1 VSTRRVRQHVNPLRS
16 TLLNIELPD
25 LGLREGVPLD
35 VELGSAEAHLMLE
48 LAEAH
53 PERQFIGLEIR
64 AELIRRANRQA
75 EKRGLRNFKNV
86 FSNISVDLPRLFP
99 PGRVDRFFLY
109 FPDPWFKK
117 WQHKRRVIEPSLAHG
132 MLRALKPGGEIHVAT
147 DIFDL
152 ALDAMAALE
161 TLADAGL
168 IVNLVGPWRFS
179 RTPPVDARSRREK
192 QCAAQQTRVWRLAY
206 RGIATG

>member
-1 VSTRRVRQHVNPLRS
+1 MASSRVRQHVNPLRS
-16 TLLNIELPD
+16 TLLNIDLPK
-25 LGLREGVPLD
+25 LEIPEGTPLD
-35 VELGSAEAHLMLE
+35 VELGSAEAHLMIE
-48 LAEAH
+48 LAAAH

-64 AELIRRANRQA
+64 TELVRRANRDGA
-75 EKRGLRNFKNV
+75 KEGLQNFRSI

-99 PGRVDRFFLY
+99 AGRVDRFFLY

-117 WQHKRRVIEPSLAHG
+117 WQHKRRVIEPALAQG

-161 TLADAGL
+161 SLADAGL
-168 IVNLVGPWRFS
+168 LVNLVGPWRFS
-179 RTPPVDARSRREK
+179 RVRPVDARSRREK
-192 QCAAQQTRVWRLAY
+192 QCEANETRVWRLAY
-206 RGIATG
+206 RGIIAT